1 MIYKSPIMTF
11 TEYKNFIENLR
22 PNYKVNNIHISIPLI
37 KLKFYNKNKMIKR
50 VLLLI

>member
-22 PNYKVNNIHISIPLI
+22 PNYKHPFDKVEIL
-37 KLKFYNKNKMIKR
+37 
-50 VLLLI
+50 